1 MARFSDSVWR
11 RWTFFIFFRG
21 LGRFDGL
28 DSDDGGEPLTLG
40 EDASRDVDDDDDDVE
55 EEEEE
60 PAILSG
66 SERTFRTC
74 RDGRPGEMD
83 NDVVRGDGGRLLS
96 RILALVFVLSKEE
109 GHDATVCR
117 LDMQPGGVNADERA
131 REDRTHK
138 ATVVRVRAAA
148 YVVLLLFAAAAADDD
163 DECRWSAFASV
174 CSPWSPGRFRRIL

>member
-83 NDVVRGDGGRLLS
+83 NDVVRGDGGMLLS

-117 LDMQPGGVNADERA
+117 LDMLPEGVNADERA

-148 YVVLLLFAAAAADDD
+148 YGLLLFDDD
-163 DECRWSAFASV
+163 DDNDDDKCRWSAFASV
-174 CSPWSPGRFRRIL
+174 CSWSPGRFRRIL